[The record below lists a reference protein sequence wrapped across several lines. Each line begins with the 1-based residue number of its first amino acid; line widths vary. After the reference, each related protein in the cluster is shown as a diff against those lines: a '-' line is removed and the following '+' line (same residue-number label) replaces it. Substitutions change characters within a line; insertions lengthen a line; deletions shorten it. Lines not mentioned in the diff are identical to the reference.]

1 MFVYAFN
8 VLTVK
13 VWRREG
19 HLACE
24 ETVCWYDGGGDLTE
38 AFFAHLIEFQL
49 SPLPPSSL
57 DLGVAK
63 STSLIFRL
71 FCKVAVKTL
80 LSICRSVLKPIFVTP
95 ALRSASHRGLPL
107 RSRSS
112 VFWNVCSPL
121 RSRSPRFLPAQRVP
135 AYVRCRL
142 LSANDFWK

>member
-80 LSICRSVLKPIFVTP
+80 LSICRSMLKPIFVTP
-95 ALRSASHRGLPL
+95 ALRSSPLPL
-107 RSRSS
+107 K
-112 VFWNVCSPL
+112 
-121 RSRSPRFLPAQRVP
+121 RFLE
-135 AYVRCRL
+135 CL
-142 LSANDFWK
+142 LTAPLPLIPFSARSAPLTRHISVSNQ